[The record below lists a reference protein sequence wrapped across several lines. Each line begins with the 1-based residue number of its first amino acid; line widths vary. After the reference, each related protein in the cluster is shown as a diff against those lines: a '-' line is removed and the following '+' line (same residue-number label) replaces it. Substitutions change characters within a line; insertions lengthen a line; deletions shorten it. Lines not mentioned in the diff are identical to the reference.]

1 METFLYNVSEKK
13 RERSVSIDEVMSYYS
28 NIDIDVNNS
37 QSEEIEGEGEGEE
50 IDYYIDLDEESL
62 RKEYKTYRVSELRD
76 ILKYYSIPR
85 KNMRKIEIIRKIVA
99 FELDQQNA
107 ALVQLRYSDS

>member
-13 RERSVSIDEVMSYYS
+13 RERSISIDEVMSYYS
-28 NIDIDVNNS
+28 NIDIDVTNS
-37 QSEEIEGEGEGEE
+37 QSQEIEAEE

-85 KNMRKIEIIRKIVA
+85 KNMRKSEIIRKIVA

>member
-37 QSEEIEGEGEGEE
+37 QSEEIEGEGED

>member
-13 RERSVSIDEVMSYYS
+13 RARTMSIDEVMNYYD
-28 NIDIDVNNS
+28 NIDIPDLNPVEEEE
-37 QSEEIEGEGEGEE
+37 EEIDGEL
-50 IDYYIDLDEESL
+50 DYYIDLDEESL
-62 RKEYKTYRVSELRD
+62 RKEYSLYRVSELRE

-85 KNMRKIEIIRKIVA
+85 NKMRKSEIIRKIVS

-107 ALVQLRYSDS
+107 ALVQLRYSDN

>member
-13 RERSVSIDEVMSYYS
+13 RARSMSIDEVITYYD
-28 NIDIDVNNS
+28 NIDIPDLNLD
-37 QSEEIEGEGEGEE
+37 QTEEKEIDGD

-62 RKEYKTYRVSELRD
+62 RKEYRSYRVSELRE
-76 ILKYYSIPR
+76 ILKYYGIPR
-85 KNMRKIEIIRKIVA
+85 NKMRKSEIIRKIVS

-107 ALVQLRYSDS
+107 ALVQLRYSDN

>member
-13 RERSVSIDEVMSYYS
+13 RSRTMSIDEVISYYD
-28 NIDIDVNNS
+28 NIDIPDLNP
-37 QSEEIEGEGEGEE
+37 EEKAEENDGE

-62 RKEYKTYRVSELRD
+62 RKEYRSYRVSELRD

-85 KNMRKIEIIRKIVA
+85 NKMRKSEIIRKIVS

-107 ALVQLRYSDS
+107 ALVQLRYSDN

>member
-13 RERSVSIDEVMSYYS
+13 RARTMSIDEVMNYYD
-28 NIDIDVNNS
+28 NIDIPDLNPEEEEE
-37 QSEEIEGEGEGEE
+37 EEIDGEL
-50 IDYYIDLDEESL
+50 DYYIDLDEESL
-62 RKEYKTYRVSELRD
+62 RKEYSLYRVSELRE

-85 KNMRKIEIIRKIVA
+85 NKMRKSEIIRKIVS

-107 ALVQLRYSDS
+107 ALVQLRYSDN

>member
-37 QSEEIEGEGEGEE
+37 QSEEIEGEGEE

-107 ALVQLRYSDS
+107 ALVQLRYSDN

>member
-37 QSEEIEGEGEGEE
+37 QSEEIEGEGEE

-107 ALVQLRYSDS
+107 ALVQWRYSDS

>member
-13 RERSVSIDEVMSYYS
+13 RARTMSIDEVMNYYD
-28 NIDIDVNNS
+28 NIDIPDLNPEEEEEEE
-37 QSEEIEGEGEGEE
+37 EEIDGEL
-50 IDYYIDLDEESL
+50 DYYIDLDEESL
-62 RKEYKTYRVSELRD
+62 RKEYSLYRVSELRE

-85 KNMRKIEIIRKIVA
+85 NKMRKSEIIRKIVS

-107 ALVQLRYSDS
+107 ALVQLRYSDN

>member
-37 QSEEIEGEGEGEE
+37 QSEEIEGEGEE

-62 RKEYKTYRVSELRD
+62 RKEYKTYRVSELRE

-85 KNMRKIEIIRKIVA
+85 NKMRKSEIVRKIVA